1 MSIFYHRRI
10 SKWGI
15 FSFNVIAFILVLLLL
30 SPFAQ
35 VFADDITPP
44 VDTSSTDT
52 TTPVV
57 QDSTTKIDTPPAT
70 TDDTT
75 PPVSSTDTTT
85 TDVPA
90 KTDSTISPNTKMSSM
105 SLIGPGGNAL
115 SSGDTDETKH
125 LVPNVDQTTGALNY
139 RYDLDI
145 PPGRSNLTPDLGLT
159 YNSQDAN
166 NQSVFGYGWNVS
178 IPYITRVNKHG
189 SSELYTNN
197 YPTFT
202 SSISGE
208 LIQTSQTNP
217 SVNPEEGTYSPKT
230 ENGDF
235 LSYSYASSVWTIK
248 DKSGTTYKYGGTA
261 GARQDDAGATSH
273 IYKWMLSET
282 RDMNNNYISYSYYK
296 NAGQIYPD
304 TIVYT
309 GNGSTAGIFE
319 VDFLRQTRTDSIDS
333 RQTAFS
339 NLPAY
344 QVNEID
350 VKVSGTWVRKYV
362 LAYSTNTN
370 GVQSLLTSITKSGRD
385 SLGTTTTLPAE
396 TFDYNQALSTNTWT
410 HSSTISIPVD
420 VNGGGTLHINLE
432 GYGSTVTPMDVNGDG
447 LMDFVQAYRTSTT
460 TEDQSIY
467 LNTGNGWTLSS
478 TWAMPID
485 AADAGTLHVALNGIS
500 NLGIRAI
507 PMDVNGDG
515 LPDLVQSFR
524 TTSTTEIQ
532 NIYLNTGSG
541 WSLSSTWAMPI
552 DSNAGGTLHINLNG
566 YGSTV
571 TPVDVNGDGLID
583 FVQAYRTST
592 TTEDQSIYLNNG
604 SGWTLSTTWAM
615 PIDASDAGTLHV
627 PFSNSASNLG
637 FPAIPMDINSDG
649 LPDLVQSYRSGSSE
663 IQYIYLNNGNGWTLS
678 STWAMPVDANAP
690 TMHVALTGNAPF
702 GVLLDINGDGLPDIV
717 QAYRSGGTSEIQNIY
732 LNTGTGWTLST
743 GGWAMPIDSADLG
756 TLHIG
761 LNGPGS
767 GTGFPGI
774 PIDVN
779 GDGLPDLAQ
788 MYRGSTGSSPAE
800 YENVYIN
807 GGAFSLLSKITI
819 PSGGTEQITYKQ
831 ISASGT
837 SNKVPQQVMVV
848 SSTTTTDTVTG
859 VSGTTTYQYNNGTY
873 AYGNAFDRKFAGFGL
888 VTTTDPAGNVTKTYY
903 HTGTGTDTTHGEY
916 SDDYYKIG
924 KVYRAE
930 QYDASNNLYAK
941 TINKW
946 DEYSIATGTKF
957 VKLAQSVQ
965 STYDGDST
973 HKDKAT
979 AYTYD
984 NTTGNVTQKV
994 DYGVVTGNDDG
1005 TLTDSGTDDF
1015 TTASSYTNDTTDHIF
1030 LPYDVTVTDHSAAKV
1045 KEDRYYYDVQ
1055 TLGNVTKGNQTKH
1068 EMWVTGTTYINTQK
1082 SYDATYGVV
1091 LSDTDGRSK
1100 VTNYTL
1106 DTNHLY
1112 PATVTDPLTHATSY
1126 TYDYAT
1132 GQVIQKTDPNTLVF
1146 QWVYDGL
1153 GRLLT
1158 VKVPDLTTPTTLD
1171 TKTAYQYTD
1180 TSGAVKVRQADFLDS
1195 VTTVYTY
1202 TYFDG
1207 LHRKLQTK
1215 KQAEASKYET
1225 TDYLYNSLGLLQKQ
1239 SIPYLITG
1247 SAKSTATTTT
1257 SLYTNY
1263 TYDPMYRVLT
1273 VIDNIG
1279 TTTNTYNDWK
1289 LTTTDPRSK
1298 IKDLYKDAYDNLIE
1312 VDEHNSGSTYSTY
1325 YTYNG
1330 LGKLLSITDSLSN
1343 VRNFTY
1349 NSLGQRLTAQDLH
1362 ASADS
1367 TFGSWSYTY
1376 DNAGNLTQSISP
1388 LAKTVNYTY
1397 DDTNRILTED
1407 YTGATGTEITYVY
1420 DTCTD
1425 GIGYLCSV
1433 TMTSGANTTYTYD
1446 ANGNEASETK
1456 TINTVGYT
1464 TSYTHDRQGNVLI
1477 ITYPDSAQVRYTYVT
1492 ATLLNQI
1499 EREESGGS
1507 FSNVISNIDY
1517 SPTEQPTIITYANG
1531 TTTTNT
1537 YDSAHLYRL
1546 SNKTT
1551 VNGVPTNLQNIAYTY
1566 DADNNIT
1573 KIVDSSNTDA
1583 SKTVNYTYDDLNR
1596 MLTATATAVA
1606 SGQTTYTHTFVYNA
1620 IGDITS
1626 GPVGTYVYN
1635 GSTGTNYANP
1645 HAATSINGVT
1655 NTYDKDGN
1663 VLTDGT
1669 LTNTWNYKDQL
1680 VTSTNGTFTRTYLY
1694 DQDGNRVSSA
1704 NGTTTTVYPNKYYT
1718 YDGTTKTK
1726 DIYMGSTLV
1735 ATITTAS
1742 ATVTPYYVHTDTV
1755 LGSNVISDST
1765 GAKNQLLDYFPYGQ
1779 VRINQQAASFNEQ
1792 KQYIGQEYDA
1802 DTALNYLN
1810 ARYYKSSVG
1819 QFISED
1825 SIFWQL
1831 GQTRDGTDA
1840 LSNPQLLNSYS
1851 YAGDSP
1857 ITNSDPS
1864 GKWWKEWAFG
1874 FGKQSTSDFR
1884 LEVGQATQYLTDH
1897 NQAWNYAVNNPVKA
1911 GAIVGLAAGTT
1922 ALVAAPAVEAFS
1934 SSVVIV
1940 SGVGRVVVTNRIIE
1954 GSIYT
1959 YLTASTLKS
1968 LPENLN
1974 RAAALKSGNL
1984 SSYGQFV
1991 GGYAL
1996 DYVPSFSGKT
2006 IDAISSI
2013 GQLVSSAINNI
2024 TSLAQKQEKKDNKK

>member
-1 MSIFYHRRI
+1 MSIFYHHRI
-10 SKWGI
+10 SKWGL
-15 FSFNVIAFILVLLLL
+15 FSCKAVGCMLVFVLLLL
-30 SPFAQ
+30 PVTS
-35 VFADDITPP
+35 VFADNVDPTTGTPT
-44 VDTSSTDT
+44 VDT
-52 TTPVV
+52 TTPIVDV
-57 QDSTTKIDTPPAT
+57 TQPAPE
-70 TDDTT
+70 DTT
-75 PPVSSTDTTT
+75 TPTDTTSDTQPTSDTTT
-85 TDVPA
+85 TDVTT
-90 KTDSTISPNTKMSSM
+90 KTSPSISSHTSMSSM
-105 SLIGPGGNAL
+105 SLVGSGGTPLA
-115 SSGDTDETKH
+115 SGNTDETKH
-125 LVPNVDQTTGALNY
+125 LLPNIDQTTGALNY

-145 PPGRSNLTPDLGLT
+145 PPGRNGLTPDLGLT

-166 NQSVFGYGWNVS
+166 NQSVFGYGWNIS
-178 IPYITRVNKHG
+178 IPYITRINKHG
-189 SSELYTNN
+189 GNELYTNN
-197 YPTFT
+197 YPTFA

-217 SVNPEEGTYSPKT
+217 GVNPEEGTYSPKT

-235 LSYSYASSVWTIK
+235 LSYSYASSIWTVK
-248 DKSGTTYKYGGTA
+248 DKSGTVYKYGGTA
-261 GARQDDAGATSH
+261 AARQDDSGATTH
-273 IYKWMLSET
+273 MYKWMLSET

-319 VDFLRQTRTDSIDS
+319 VDFLRQTRTDTIDS
-333 RQTAFS
+333 RQPAFS
-339 NLPAY
+339 NAPAY
-344 QVNEID
+344 RVNEID

-362 LAYSTNTN
+362 LAYSSNTN
-370 GVQSLLTSITKSGRD
+370 GAQGILSSITKSGRD

-396 TFDYNQALSTNTWT
+396 TFDYNQTAATNSWPV
-410 HSSTISIPVD
+410 SSTLALPLD
-420 VNGGGTLHINLE
+420 PNDGYGGTLHLSLNGSGYTVTPLDVNGDGLIDYIESWRSGCTEVQNIYINNGSGWTLSSTWAMPVDAANTGCTAGLLHTTLNGSGNLVTPIDINGDGLVDLVQSSRNAGTE
-432 GYGSTVTPMDVNGDG
+432 VQNIYLNTGSGWTLSSTWALPVDASNTGYPPGTLHIALSGSGNLVTPMDVNGDGLVDFVQSWRSGSTETQGIYLNTGSGWVLSTTLALPLDPNDGFGGTLHLALNGSGYLVNPIDINGDGLTDFVQSWRSGSTEAQAIYLNNGNGWTLSSAWALPTDPSSTSLHLALNGNGNLVAPLDVNDDGLMDFVQSWRASGTEVQNIFLNTGSGWSLASNWASPVDNSSTGYPPGTLHTTLNGDGSTVTPMDVNGDG
-447 LMDFVQAYRTSTT
+447 LIDLVQAWRSGST
-460 TEDQSIY
+460 EAQSIY
-467 LNTGNGWTLSS
+467 
-478 TWAMPID
+478 
-485 AADAGTLHVALNGIS
+485 V
-500 NLGIRAI
+500 
-507 PMDVNGDG
+507 
-515 LPDLVQSFR
+515 
-524 TTSTTEIQ
+524 
-532 NIYLNTGSG
+532 
-541 WSLSSTWAMPI
+541 
-552 DSNAGGTLHINLNG
+552 
-566 YGSTV
+566 
-571 TPVDVNGDGLID
+571 
-583 FVQAYRTST
+583 
-592 TTEDQSIYLNNG
+592 NNG
-604 SGWTLSTTWAM
+604 QFA
-615 PIDASDAGTLHV
+615 
-627 PFSNSASNLG
+627 
-637 FPAIPMDINSDG
+637 
-649 LPDLVQSYRSGSSE
+649 
-663 IQYIYLNNGNGWTLS
+663 
-678 STWAMPVDANAP
+678 
-690 TMHVALTGNAPF
+690 
-702 GVLLDINGDGLPDIV
+702 
-717 QAYRSGGTSEIQNIY
+717 
-732 LNTGTGWTLST
+732 
-743 GGWAMPIDSADLG
+743 
-756 TLHIG
+756 
-761 LNGPGS
+761 
-767 GTGFPGI
+767 
-774 PIDVN
+774 
-779 GDGLPDLAQ
+779 
-788 MYRGSTGSSPAE
+788 
-800 YENVYIN
+800 
-807 GGAFSLLSKITI
+807 LLSKITL
-819 PSGGTEQITYKQ
+819 PAGGTTQVTYKQ
-831 ISASGT
+831 VSNSGT
-837 SNKVPQQVMVV
+837 NNLVYNKIMVV
-848 SSTTTTDTVTG
+848 SSSTTTDTVTG
-859 VSGTTTYQYNNGTY
+859 ISGTTTYQYNNGTNAY
-873 AYGNAFDRKFAGFGL
+873 ANSFDKKFAGFGL

-903 HTGTGTDTTHGEY
+903 HTGNGTDTTHGEY

-924 KVYRAE
+924 KVYRVE

-984 NTTGNVTQKV
+984 NTTGNITQKV
-994 DYGVVTGNDDG
+994 DYGIVSGNDDG
-1005 TLTDSGTDDF
+1005 TFTDSGTDDF

-1030 LPYDVTVTDHSAAKV
+1030 LPYDVAVIDHSAAKV

-1055 TLGNVTKGNQTKH
+1055 VLGTVTKGNQTKH

-1126 TYDYAT
+1126 TYDYST
-1132 GQVIQKTDPNTLVF
+1132 GQVTQKTDPNSLVF

-1153 GRLLT
+1153 GRLIT
-1158 VKVPDLTTPTTLD
+1158 VKIPDLTTPTTLD

-1180 TSGAVKVRQADFLDS
+1180 TSGAVKVRQADSLDS
-1195 VTTVYTY
+1195 VTTAYTY

-1207 LHRKLQTK
+1207 LNRKLQTR
-1215 KQAEASKYET
+1215 KQAEAGKYET
-1225 TDYLYNSLGLLQKQ
+1225 KDFAYNNLGLEQKE
-1239 SIPYLITG
+1239 SIPYLSTG
-1247 SAKSTATTTT
+1247 SSKTTATTTT

-1279 TTTNTYNDWK
+1279 TTSNTYNDWK
-1289 LTTTDPRSK
+1289 LTITDPRSK
-1298 IKDLYKDAYDNLIE
+1298 VKDLYKDAYDNLVQ

-1330 LGKLLSITDSLSN
+1330 LGKLLSVTDSLSN

-1349 NSLGQRLTAQDLH
+1349 DGLGQRLTAQDLH
-1362 ASADS
+1362 ASGDS

-1376 DNAGNLTQSISP
+1376 DNAGNPSQSISP

-1397 DDTNRILTED
+1397 DDTNRVLTED

-1456 TINTVGYT
+1456 TINTFGYT

-1507 FSNVISNIDY
+1507 FSNVVSNIDY

-1606 SGQTTYTHTFVYNA
+1606 SGQSTYTHTFVYNA

-1645 HAATSINGVT
+1645 HAATSINAVT

-1663 VLTDGT
+1663 VLTDGI

-1680 VTSTNGTFTRTYLY
+1680 STSTNGTFTRTYLY
-1694 DQDGNRVSSA
+1694 DEGGNRVSSA

-1726 DIYMGSTLV
+1726 DIYAGNMLV

-1779 VRINQQAASFNEQ
+1779 VRINQQATSFNEQ

-1810 ARYYKSSVG
+1810 ARYYKSGIG

-1825 SIFWQL
+1825 QIFWQL
-1831 GQTRDGTDA
+1831 GQTHDGKDA

-1922 ALVAAPAVEAFS
+1922 ALAAAPAVEAFS

-1940 SGVGRVVVTNRIIE
+1940 SGVGRVIVTNRIIE

-2013 GQLVSSAINNI
+2013 GQFVSSALNNI